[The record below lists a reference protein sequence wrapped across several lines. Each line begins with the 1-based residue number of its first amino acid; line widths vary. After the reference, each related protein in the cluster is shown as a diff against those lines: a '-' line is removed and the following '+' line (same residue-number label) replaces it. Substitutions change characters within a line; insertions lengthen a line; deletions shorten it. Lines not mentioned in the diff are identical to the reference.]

1 MVRRSTDPD
10 LTAFDKKV
18 LPSLEE
24 WGWYVI
30 SVADEPPFSYS
41 IGLFEHF
48 GHPEIIMFGL
58 DSKRSHGI
66 INDAGR
72 RIREG
77 HKYTAGG
84 RYSDLLKDYVCEFRL
99 VDRTRYDGYL
109 NYALHYYRG
118 STFPAMQ
125 LIWPDKLGRFPWDSS
140 FEERF
145 KADQPL
151 LTEPKGHDAIRQ

>member
-30 SVADEPPFSYS
+30 NVADEPPFSYS

-72 RIREG
+72 HIREG
-77 HKYTAGG
+77 SQIY
-84 RYSDLLKDYVCEFRL
+84 RW
-99 VDRTRYDGYL
+99 RTI
-109 NYALHYYRG
+109 
-118 STFPAMQ
+118 Q
-125 LIWPDKLGRFPWDSS
+125 
-140 FEERF
+140 
-145 KADQPL
+145 
-151 LTEPKGHDAIRQ
+151 